1 MSTKDEM
8 LNRVYALA
16 LESDR
21 DYHGCSQ
28 SVLDS
33 IQREFLIG
41 NKEVL
46 KSATVIAGG
55 LLRQGETC
63 GAIIGA
69 MMALGLVIGRDRIED
84 SKTYRDAKAPCLEV
98 YNRIKEELKREFGFE
113 GELESTLCRDI
124 QEKVYGRPFK
134 MWDPD
139 DYQAFLDAGGH
150 SETGCPKICAVAA
163 RVAAESIMELI
174 WKPSEMVR

>member
-1 MSTKDEM
+1 MSTKDEI

-16 LESDR
+16 LENDR

-33 IQREFLIG
+33 IQKEFLIG

-46 KSATVIAGG
+46 KSATVLAGG

-98 YNRIKEELKREFGFE
+98 YNRIKEEVGL
-113 GELESTLCRDI
+113 
-124 QEKVYGRPFK
+124 
-134 MWDPD
+134 
-139 DYQAFLDAGGH
+139 
-150 SETGCPKICAVAA
+150 
-163 RVAAESIMELI
+163 
-174 WKPSEMVR
+174 